1 MIGSPSLN
9 STHHHNLSSLSPTK
23 SLQQQPST
31 NHLLNGIDILSCS
44 LPQTSL
50 NKYSNLSSSTPTPI
64 SFSLSS
70 NSLDVHSYE
79 LWSNAAQL
87 PSTSQQQLS
96 SSLTSSNGNLNGQDS
111 MIDLNENYS
120 ALSQNLLLPSRSNN
134 STLKRQKM
142 IYHQKFGE
150 FGVLEGQFTEPSG
163 VAVNAQGDIIVA
175 DTNNHRIQI
184 FDSNGKISS
193 NVFFYDQIFL
203 KDVFVSN
210 LANVENVMDN
220 YYIQIVLLYFVNQVI
235 LSLLNVVQH
244 IKYKSIINTDNLYV
258 NLVPMFY
265 NIHVVSQFF
274 LIQT

>member
-1 MIGSPSLN
+1 M
-9 STHHHNLSSLSPTK
+9 
-23 SLQQQPST
+23 
-31 NHLLNGIDILSCS
+31 DMLSCS
-44 LPQTSL
+44 LPQTSM

-70 NSLDVHSYE
+70 NSIDINPYE

-111 MIDLNENYS
+111 IVDLVDNYS
-120 ALSQNLLLPSRSNN
+120 SMTQNLLLPSRSNN

-163 VAVNAQGDIIVA
+163 VTVNAQGDIIVA

-184 FDSNGKISS
+184 FDSNGRLD
-193 NVFFYDQIFL
+193 FC
-203 KDVFVSN
+203 
-210 LANVENVMDN
+210 
-220 YYIQIVLLYFVNQVI
+220 
-235 LSLLNVVQH
+235 
-244 IKYKSIINTDNLYV
+244 
-258 NLVPMFY
+258 
-265 NIHVVSQFF
+265 
-274 LIQT
+274 

>member
-1 MIGSPSLN
+1 M
-9 STHHHNLSSLSPTK
+9 
-23 SLQQQPST
+23 
-31 NHLLNGIDILSCS
+31 
-44 LPQTSL
+44 

-70 NSLDVHSYE
+70 NSLDINPYE

-111 MIDLNENYS
+111 VVDLVDNYS
-120 ALSQNLLLPSRSNN
+120 SLTQNLLLPTRSNN

-163 VAVNAQGDIIVA
+163 VTVNAQGDIIVA

-184 FDSNGKISS
+184 FDSNGILKFIFIK
-193 NVFFYDQIFL
+193 NKKMNFVFFCL
-203 KDVFVSN
+203 
-210 LANVENVMDN
+210 
-220 YYIQIVLLYFVNQVI
+220 
-235 LSLLNVVQH
+235 
-244 IKYKSIINTDNLYV
+244 
-258 NLVPMFY
+258 
-265 NIHVVSQFF
+265 
-274 LIQT
+274 